1 SQLPTSG
8 PRHGSNRPLTRCSTW
23 IVSSLVSAI
32 TSPRVNL
39 NRSVSSPPDTHESGS
54 KDRSSNWEFVGAL
67 QFDQVSAVAGAAASQ
82 PSNRHKANIGCFSRN
97 FAFTGCVLLRRSI
110 ASGRRSW
117 CLETISEQ
125 PGGTLHGA
133 DIAMMATRARTAA
146 LIHGRTIDIR
156 TGVQCRAAHVD

>member
-1 SQLPTSG
+1 
-8 PRHGSNRPLTRCSTW
+8 
-23 IVSSLVSAI
+23 
-32 TSPRVNL
+32 
-39 NRSVSSPPDTHESGS
+39 
-54 KDRSSNWEFVGAL
+54 
-67 QFDQVSAVAGAAASQ
+67 VSAVAGAAASQ
-82 PSNRHKANIGCFSRN
+82 PSNRHMANIGCFSRN

-156 TGVQCRAAHVD
+156 TGVQCRAAHVDQLRRGKAAVVLQRPEQRVGIDKPTVAAVAASRATAGDDAVADRWGCRVAGDFGIEIDGA